1 MESELLLRA
10 LSNCLHM
17 PLLVLNEQFVLCKY
31 YNALETDFGY
41 DYQTL
46 FTDLEKKTKKHALIT
61 GKLNELLLLY
71 AFNDHYFI
79 FGPFRCNLTDRNVL
93 YKYLDALNTPLAQYE
108 LTYTQ
113 LAALP
118 IYCLEDIRDIIYL
131 INYFFTG
138 ETAEQL
144 ASSNFQQLTRTTQ
157 LLNKKRRI
165 LLTQAPLS
173 YAQIYQHEKKLLACI
188 QKNEPRQLSELI
200 QTISWSELGHTL
212 GPDLLRTQK
221 DYLIV
226 LLEKVTHLAIEC
238 QLPPAKSKR
247 LQNVFIAEVELCTTT
262 AQLIETCTS
271 ALLLFTQELADHQKK
286 IRSPLIDQISEYI
299 KNNLNA
305 PLQIDELCTR
315 FSLSQ
320 ARLKYLFKTELQMTI
335 RQYII
340 LQRVTVA
347 KQLLCTSSDIQK
359 LPQALGFSD
368 YAHFAKTFKRL
379 TGMTPKQFK
388 LQNYQV

>member
-1 MESELLLRA
+1 MEYELLLRA

-17 PLLVLNEQFVLCKY
+17 PLLVLNERFVLCKH

-46 FTDLEKKTKKHALIT
+46 FTDLEKKAKKHALIT

-71 AFNDHYFI
+71 AFSDHYFI
-79 FGPFRCNLTDRNVL
+79 FGPFRCNLTDRNIL
-93 YKYLDALNTPLAQYE
+93 YKYLDALNTPLSQYE

-131 INYFFTG
+131 INYLFTG

-144 ASSNFQQLTRTTQ
+144 ASSNFQQLTQTTH
-157 LLNKKRRI
+157 LLNKENRT

-173 YAQIYQHEKKLLACI
+173 YARIYQHEKKLLTCI
-188 QKNEPRQLSELI
+188 KKNEPQQLPKLI
-200 QTISWSELGHTL
+200 QTISWSKLGQNL

-226 LLEKVTHLAIEC
+226 LLEKVTHLAIEN
-238 QLPPAKSKR
+238 QLPPTESKR
-247 LQNVFIAEVELCTTT
+247 LQNIFVTEVELCTTT
-262 AQLIETCTS
+262 TQLIETCTS
-271 ALLLFTQELADHQKK
+271 ALLLFTQELADRQEK
-286 IRSPLIDQISEYI
+286 IRSPLIDQISKYI

-305 PLQIDELCTR
+305 PLRIDELCTQ
-315 FSLSQ
+315 FNLSQ
-320 ARLKYLFKTELQMTI
+320 AKLKYLFKIELQMTI

-340 LQRVTVA
+340 LQKITVA
-347 KQLLCTSSDIQK
+347 KQLLCTDSDIQK

-379 TGMTPKQFK
+379 TGLTPKQFR
-388 LQNYQV
+388 LQNYQR

>member
-17 PLLVLNEQFVLCKY
+17 PLLILNEQFMLCKH

-41 DYQTL
+41 DYQKL
-46 FTDLEKKTKKHALIT
+46 FTDLKKTAKKHALIT

-71 AFNDHYFI
+71 VFSDHYFI

-93 YKYLDALNTPLAQYE
+93 YKYLDALKTPLTQYE

-118 IYCLEDIRDIIYL
+118 IYCLDDIRDIIYL
-131 INYFFTG
+131 INYLFTG

-144 ASSNFQQLTRTTQ
+144 ASSNFWQLAQTTS
-157 LLNKKRRI
+157 LLNKKRRT
-165 LLTQAPLS
+165 LLTQTPLS
-173 YAQIYQHEKKLLACI
+173 YAQIYQHEKKILTCI
-188 QKNEPRQLSELI
+188 KKNEPRQLSELV
-200 QTISWSELGHTL
+200 QTIAWSELGHTL
-212 GPDLLRTQK
+212 GADLLRAQK

-226 LLEKVTHLAIEC
+226 LLEKVTHLAIES
-238 QLPPAKSKR
+238 QLSPAKSKR
-247 LQNVFIAEVELCTTT
+247 LQNIFIAEGELCTTT
-262 AQLIETCTS
+262 AQLIETCTT
-271 ALLLFTQELADHQKK
+271 ALLLFTQEIAERQEK
-286 IRSPLIDQISEYI
+286 IRSPLIDQIIEYI

-305 PLQIDELCTR
+305 PLRIDELCTR
-315 FSLSQ
+315 FDLSQ

-340 LQRVTVA
+340 LQKITVA
-347 KQLLCTSSDIQK
+347 KQLLCTGSDIQK
-359 LPQALGFSD
+359 LPQTLGFSD

-379 TGMTPKQFK
+379 TGMTPKQFS
-388 LQNYQV
+388 QNYQV

>member
-17 PLLVLNEQFVLCKY
+17 PLLVLNERFVLCKY
-31 YNALETDFGY
+31 YNALETDFSY

-46 FTDLEKKTKKHALIT
+46 FTDLEKKGQKYALIT

-71 AFNDHYFI
+71 AFSDHYFI

-118 IYCLEDIRDIIYL
+118 IYCLDDIRDIIYL
-131 INYFFTG
+131 INYLFTG
-138 ETAEQL
+138 ETTDQL
-144 ASSNFQQLTRTTQ
+144 VNPKFQQLTQTTS

-165 LLTQAPLS
+165 LLTQASFS
-173 YAQIYQHEKKLLACI
+173 YAQIYQHEKKILMCI
-188 QKNEPRQLSELI
+188 KKNEPRQLSEFI

-226 LLEKVTHLAIEC
+226 LLEKVTHLAIKS
-238 QLPPAKSKR
+238 QLSPAKSKR
-247 LQNVFIAEVELCTTT
+247 LQNIFIAEVELCTTT
-262 AQLIETCTS
+262 AQLIETCTT
-271 ALLLFTQELADHQKK
+271 ALLLFTQEIAERQEK
-286 IRSPLIDQISEYI
+286 IRSPLIDQIIEYI

-305 PLQIDELCTR
+305 PLQIDELCAR
-315 FSLSQ
+315 FDLSQ

-340 LQRVTVA
+340 LQKITVA
-347 KQLLCTSSDIQK
+347 KQLLCTGSDIQK
-359 LPQALGFSD
+359 LPQTLGFSD

-379 TGMTPKQFK
+379 TGMTPKQFS
-388 LQNYQV
+388 QSYQV

>member
-17 PLLVLNEQFVLCKY
+17 PLLILNEQFMLCKH

-41 DYQTL
+41 DYQKL
-46 FTDLEKKTKKHALIT
+46 FTDLKKTAKKHALIT

-71 AFNDHYFI
+71 VFSDHYFI

-93 YKYLDALNTPLAQYE
+93 YKYLDALKTPLTQYE

-118 IYCLEDIRDIIYL
+118 IYCLDDIRDIIYL
-131 INYFFTG
+131 INYLFTG

-144 ASSNFQQLTRTTQ
+144 ASSNFWQLAQTTS
-157 LLNKKRRI
+157 LLNKKRRT
-165 LLTQAPLS
+165 LLTQTPLS
-173 YAQIYQHEKKLLACI
+173 YAQIYQHEKKLLTCI
-188 QKNEPRQLSELI
+188 KKNEPRQLSELI
-200 QTISWSELGHTL
+200 QTIAWSELGHTL
-212 GPDLLRTQK
+212 GADLLRAQK

-226 LLEKVTHLAIEC
+226 LLEKVTHLAIES
-238 QLPPAKSKR
+238 QLSPAKSKR
-247 LQNVFIAEVELCTTT
+247 LQNIFIAEGELCTTT
-262 AQLIETCTS
+262 AQLIETCTT
-271 ALLLFTQELADHQKK
+271 ALLLFTQEIAERQEK
-286 IRSPLIDQISEYI
+286 IRSPLIDQIIEYI
-299 KNNLNA
+299 KNNLNT
-305 PLQIDELCTR
+305 PLRIDELCAR
-315 FSLSQ
+315 FDLSQ

-340 LQRVTVA
+340 LQKITVA
-347 KQLLCTSSDIQK
+347 KQLLCTGSDIQK
-359 LPQALGFSD
+359 LPQTLGFSD

-379 TGMTPKQFK
+379 TGMTPKQFS
-388 LQNYQV
+388 QNYQV

>member
-1 MESELLLRA
+1 MEYELLLRA

-17 PLLVLNEQFVLCKY
+17 PLLVLNERFVLCKH

-46 FTDLEKKTKKHALIT
+46 FTDLEKKAKKHALIT

-71 AFNDHYFI
+71 AFSDHYFI
-79 FGPFRCNLTDRNVL
+79 FGPFRCNLTDRNIL
-93 YKYLDALNTPLAQYE
+93 YKYLDALNTPLSQYE

-131 INYFFTG
+131 INYLFTG

-144 ASSNFQQLTRTTQ
+144 ANCNFQQLTQTTH
-157 LLNKKRRI
+157 LLNKERRT
-165 LLTQAPLS
+165 LLPQAPLS
-173 YAQIYQHEKKLLACI
+173 YARIYQHEKKLLTCI
-188 QKNEPRQLSELI
+188 KKNEPQQLPKLI
-200 QTISWSELGHTL
+200 QTISWSKLGQNL

-226 LLEKVTHLAIEC
+226 LLEKVTHLATEN
-238 QLPPAKSKR
+238 QLPPTESKR
-247 LQNVFIAEVELCTTT
+247 LQNVFVTEIELCTTT

-271 ALLLFTQELADHQKK
+271 ALLLFTQELADRQEK
-286 IRSPLIDQISEYI
+286 IRSPLIDQISKYI

-305 PLQIDELCTR
+305 PLRIDELCAH
-315 FSLSQ
+315 FNLSQ
-320 ARLKYLFKTELQMTI
+320 AKLKYLFKIELQMTI

-340 LQRVTVA
+340 LQKITVA
-347 KQLLCTSSDIQK
+347 KQLLCTDSDIQK

-379 TGMTPKQFK
+379 TGLTPKQFR
-388 LQNYQV
+388 LQNYQG

>member
-17 PLLVLNEQFVLCKY
+17 PLLILNEQFMLCKH

-41 DYQTL
+41 DYQKL
-46 FTDLEKKTKKHALIT
+46 FTDLKKTAKKHALIT

-71 AFNDHYFI
+71 AFSDHYFI

-93 YKYLDALNTPLAQYE
+93 YKYLDALKTPLTQYE

-118 IYCLEDIRDIIYL
+118 IYCLDDIRDIIYL
-131 INYFFTG
+131 INYLFTG

-144 ASSNFQQLTRTTQ
+144 ASSNFWQLAQTTS
-157 LLNKKRRI
+157 LLNKKRRT
-165 LLTQAPLS
+165 LLTQTPLS
-173 YAQIYQHEKKLLACI
+173 YAQIYQHEKKLLTCI
-188 QKNEPRQLSELI
+188 KKNEPRQLSELI
-200 QTISWSELGHTL
+200 QTIAWSELGHTL
-212 GPDLLRTQK
+212 GADLLRAQK

-226 LLEKVTHLAIEC
+226 LLEKVTHLAIES
-238 QLPPAKSKR
+238 QLSPAKSKR
-247 LQNVFIAEVELCTTT
+247 LQNIFIAEGELCTTT
-262 AQLIETCTS
+262 AQLIETCTT
-271 ALLLFTQELADHQKK
+271 ALLLFTQEIAERQEK
-286 IRSPLIDQISEYI
+286 IRSPLIDQIIEYI

-305 PLQIDELCTR
+305 PLRIAELCTR
-315 FSLSQ
+315 FDLSQ

-340 LQRVTVA
+340 LQKITVA
-347 KQLLCTSSDIQK
+347 KQLLCTGSDIQK

-379 TGMTPKQFK
+379 TGMTPKQFS
-388 LQNYQV
+388 QNYQV

>member
-17 PLLVLNEQFVLCKY
+17 PLLVLNEQFTLCKH

-46 FTDLEKKTKKHALIT
+46 FTDLKNTTKKHALIT

-71 AFNDHYFI
+71 AFNDYYFI

-93 YKYLDALNTPLAQYE
+93 YKYLDALNTPLAQYK

-113 LAALP
+113 LTALP

-144 ASSNFQQLTRTTQ
+144 ASSNFQELTRTNH

-165 LLTQAPLS
+165 LLTQVPFS

-188 QKNEPRQLSELI
+188 KKNKPQQLSELI

-212 GPDLLRTQK
+212 GPYLLRTQK

-238 QLPPAKSKR
+238 QLSPAKSKR

-262 AQLIETCTS
+262 AQLIETCSS
-271 ALLLFTQELADHQKK
+271 ALLLFTQELADHQEK

-340 LQRVTVA
+340 LQRITVA
-347 KQLLCTSSDIQK
+347 KQLLCTGSDIQK

-379 TGMTPKQFK
+379 TGMTPKQFR

>member
-1 MESELLLRA
+1 MEYELLLRA

-17 PLLVLNEQFVLCKY
+17 PLLVLNEQFALCKH

-46 FTDLEKKTKKHALIT
+46 FTDLEKNAKKHALIT

-93 YKYLDALNTPLAQYE
+93 YKYLDALNMPLAQYE

-138 ETAEQL
+138 ETADQL
-144 ASSNFQQLTRTTQ
+144 ANCNFQQLTRTTH
-157 LLNKKRRI
+157 LLNKERRT

-173 YAQIYQHEKKLLACI
+173 YAQIYQHEKKLLTCI
-188 QKNEPRQLSELI
+188 QKNEPKQLSKLI
-200 QTISWSELGHTL
+200 QAISWSKLGHTL
-212 GPDLLRTQK
+212 GPDLLRAQK

-226 LLEKVTHLAIEC
+226 LLEKVTHLAIAN
-238 QLPPAKSKR
+238 QLPPSESKH
-247 LQNVFIAEVELCTTT
+247 LQNVFITEIELCTTT
-262 AQLIETCTS
+262 AQL
-271 ALLLFTQELADHQKK
+271 
-286 IRSPLIDQISEYI
+286 
-299 KNNLNA
+299 
-305 PLQIDELCTR
+305 
-315 FSLSQ
+315 
-320 ARLKYLFKTELQMTI
+320 
-335 RQYII
+335 
-340 LQRVTVA
+340 
-347 KQLLCTSSDIQK
+347 
-359 LPQALGFSD
+359 
-368 YAHFAKTFKRL
+368 
-379 TGMTPKQFK
+379 
-388 LQNYQV
+388 